1 MLYFLQRERLLS
13 CFEFA
18 ELCLQVLNVGG
29 ACLSSCHSLAIEYYL
44 WKLNLTNGETDVKCL
59 VFGLEVFL
67 MPVGLLAATV
77 CICVFVHFVALKKK
91 YLESM
96 WAVEGI
102 HNAAQ

>member
-1 MLYFLQRERLLS
+1 
-13 CFEFA
+13 
-18 ELCLQVLNVGG
+18 
-29 ACLSSCHSLAIEYYL
+29 
-44 WKLNLTNGETDVKCL
+44 
-59 VFGLEVFL
+59 

-91 YLESM
+91 NLESM